1 MKIKSI
7 NKKGE
12 IQLSENLLSLEIELD
27 IIDTVFISDNKLII
41 IEGQISQ
48 NKENNKWEKLLP

>member
-1 MKIKSI
+1 MKTKSI

-12 IQLSENLLSLEIELD
+12 IQLSENLLELEIELD
-27 IIDTVFISDNKLII
+27 MIDTVFISNNKLII

-48 NKENNKWEKLLP
+48 NKETKWGTLLP

>member
-1 MKIKSI
+1 MKTKSI

-12 IQLSENLLSLEIELD
+12 IQLSENLLELEIELD
-27 IIDTVFISDNKLII
+27 DIDTILISNNKLII

-48 NKENNKWEKLLP
+48 NKEKKWETLLP

>member
-1 MKIKSI
+1 MKTKSI

-12 IQLSENLLSLEIELD
+12 IQSNENLLELEIELD
-27 IIDTVFISDNKLII
+27 DIDTMLISNNKLII

-48 NKENNKWEKLLP
+48 NKEKKWETLLP

>member
-1 MKIKSI
+1 MKTKSI

-12 IQLSENLLSLEIELD
+12 IQLSENLLELEIELD
-27 IIDTVFISDNKLII
+27 DIDTLLISNNKLII

-48 NKENNKWEKLLP
+48 NKEKKWETLLP